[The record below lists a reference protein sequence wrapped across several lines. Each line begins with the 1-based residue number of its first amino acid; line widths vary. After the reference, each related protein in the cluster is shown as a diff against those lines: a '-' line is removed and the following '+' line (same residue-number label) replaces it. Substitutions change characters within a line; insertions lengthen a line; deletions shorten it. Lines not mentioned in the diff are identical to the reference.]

1 MKVGRGMENDFS
13 KLLYDAVMTL
23 DSAEECRHLFE
34 DLCTPKEIKSIA
46 QRLAVAK
53 MLGEGRV
60 YNDIVGETGASTATI
75 SRVNRTM
82 SKGTRTVLER
92 LSKNV

>member
-1 MKVGRGMENDFS
+1 MENDFS
-13 KLLYDAVMTL
+13 MLLYNAVMTL
-23 DSAEECRHLFE
+23 ESADECRHLFE

-60 YNDIVGETGASTATI
+60 YTDIVSETGASTATI

-82 SKGTRTVLER
+82 SKGTRVVLER
-92 LSKNV
+92 LGKDV

>member
-1 MKVGRGMENDFS
+1 MEKDFS
-13 KLLYDAVMTL
+13 KLLYDAIMTL
-23 DSAEECRHLFE
+23 ESAQECRHLFE

-60 YNDIVGETGASTATI
+60 YNEIVSQTGASTATI

-82 SKGTRTVLER
+82 SAGSKTVLER
-92 LSKNV
+92 LNKNV

>member
-1 MKVGRGMENDFS
+1 MKQSDFS
-13 KLLYDAVMTL
+13 ELLYNAVMTL
-23 DSAEECRHLFE
+23 KTADECRSLFE

-53 MLGEGRV
+53 MLSQGSI
-60 YNDIVGETGASTATI
+60 YNDIVEQTGASTATI

-82 SKGTRTVLER
+82 SEGTKTVLER
-92 LSKNV
+92 LKK

>member
-1 MKVGRGMENDFS
+1 MENKDFS
-13 KLLYDAVMTL
+13 KLLFEAIMTL
-23 DSAEECRHLFE
+23 KTVDECESLFK

-53 MLGEGRV
+53 MLTEGKV
-60 YNDIVGETGASTATI
+60 YNDIVVQTGASTATI

-82 SKGTRTVLER
+82 SDGSKTVLER
-92 LSKNV
+92 LEDNV

>member
-1 MKVGRGMENDFS
+1 MENKDFS
-13 KLLYDAVMTL
+13 KLLFEAVMTL
-23 DSAEECRHLFE
+23 QTVEECERLFE

-53 MLGEGRV
+53 MLTEGRI
-60 YNDIVGETGASTATI
+60 YNDIVETTGASTATI

-82 SKGTRTVLER
+82 SAGSRTVLER
-92 LSKNV
+92 LKK

>member
-1 MKVGRGMENDFS
+1 MENRDFS
-13 KLLYDAVMTL
+13 KLLFEAVMTL
-23 DSAEECRHLFE
+23 KTVEECESLFE

-53 MLGEGRV
+53 MLTEGKV
-60 YNDIVGETGASTATI
+60 YNEIVEATGASTATI

-82 SKGTRTVLER
+82 SDGSKTVLER
-92 LSKNV
+92 LEDNV